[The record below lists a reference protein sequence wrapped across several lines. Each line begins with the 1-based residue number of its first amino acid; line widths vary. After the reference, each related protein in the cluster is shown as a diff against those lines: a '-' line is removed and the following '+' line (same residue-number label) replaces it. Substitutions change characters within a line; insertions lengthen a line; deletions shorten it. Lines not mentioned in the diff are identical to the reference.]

1 MKTMNCLCTPKTKRE
16 GTQPYQVLVGMQP
29 SRSGLRSLEEILSG
43 TAPLGAS
50 LTASYKVQDS
60 LGSYGA
66 VTALGIYSTES
77 KTYAHTKFQTLGQ
90 RAEAL
95 I

>member
-1 MKTMNCLCTPKTKRE
+1 MQTVNCLCMPKTKRE
-16 GTQPYQVLVGMQP
+16 GTQPYQVLVGMRP
-29 SRSGLRSLEEILSG
+29 SRSVLRSLEEILSG

-50 LTASYKVQDS
+50 LTAAYKVQDS
-60 LGSYGA
+60 LRSYGA
-66 VTALGIYSTES
+66 VTLLGIYSTEL

-90 RAEAL
+90 KAEAL